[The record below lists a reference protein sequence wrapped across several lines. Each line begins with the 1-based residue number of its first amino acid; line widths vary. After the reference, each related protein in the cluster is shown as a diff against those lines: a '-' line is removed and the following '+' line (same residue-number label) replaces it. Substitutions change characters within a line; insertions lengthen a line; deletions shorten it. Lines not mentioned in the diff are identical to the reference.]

1 MLLVGDDGNRR
12 VHAHAAR
19 VGAFVVFVGALVIL
33 GGRHGN
39 HGDAIGE
46 REHRAFGAGHHL
58 LEDDRGARLAKAS
71 VKALANGLVSFLLG
85 ERNRY
90 ALASRQT
97 VGLDDDGRTL
107 LVKVGKRRVAVRE
120 GAVCR
125 RGQIVLHHE
134 TLGEVLGPL
143 DAGAGCTGT
152 KAVDAGIAH
161 DVGDAGD
168 ERSLRADDHEFAV
181 ILAGEVDDGPTILDV
196 ERDVG
201 AEFGRASVAG
211 SDEKPVA
218 LG

>member
-1 MLLVGDDGNRR
+1 MTSTRSVSRRGRTTCVSGSPKRALNSSNIRALRREHEATVQNTTIIDALFAQTGDGALHDVDHGRMLLVGDDGNRR

-107 LVKVGKRRVAVRE
+107 LVKGRQA
-120 GAVCR
+120 
-125 RGQIVLHHE
+125 
-134 TLGEVLGPL
+134 PS
-143 DAGAGCTGT
+143 
-152 KAVDAGIAH
+152 
-161 DVGDAGD
+161 
-168 ERSLRADDHEFAV
+168 RS
-181 ILAGEVDDGPTILDV
+181 P
-196 ERDVG
+196 
-201 AEFGRASVAG
+201 
-211 SDEKPVA
+211 
-218 LG
+218 